1 MATTEADR
9 GAVPGLS
16 QIRRLEAAAFR
27 AWPSAS
33 TYYDGT
39 WSIRLTPGHP
49 SRRLNS
55 INPLDPND
63 HSELD
68 GRIARAELRFATAQK
83 PLTFRQTP
91 LASRE
96 LEQYLHDEG
105 FSSEHESCVMAMP
118 LTGFNP
124 DQALNQIPLKDVM
137 RYAQASIEVRGQA
150 EGSAEALASVIASIV
165 PPYSLFVHEDA
176 AGPVSTVMCVQDGDL
191 AGILD
196 LGTRTD
202 ARRQG
207 HGASALATALKWARN
222 HGALMAWLQ
231 VELES
236 DPALALYKDF
246 GFEEVY
252 RYVYRIRARSE

>member
-1 MATTEADR
+1 MAIIAADWKR
-9 GAVPGLS
+9 VPGLS

-39 WSIRLTPGHP
+39 WSIRLTPDHS

-55 INPLDPND
+55 VNPLDPND
-63 HSELD
+63 HGELGD
-68 GRIARAELRFATAQK
+68 RVARAEARFLSVGK

-105 FSSEHESCVMAMP
+105 FAREHESCVMSMP
-118 LTGFNP
+118 LTEFNP
-124 DQALNQIPLKDVM
+124 DQALNQIPLKDVR
-137 RYAQASIEVRGQA
+137 RYAVASTKVHGQP
-150 EGSAEALASVIASIV
+150 EAAVDAMVSVISAIKA
-165 PPYSLFVHEDA
+165 PFSLFVTEDKD
-176 AGPVSTVMCVQDGDL
+176 GPVSTVLCVQDGDL

-202 ARRQG
+202 VRRNG
-207 HGASALATALKWARN
+207 HGATALATALKWARN
-222 HGALMAWLQ
+222 HGAHTAWLQ

-236 DPALALYKDF
+236 DPALALYRDF
-246 GFEEVY
+246 GFDEIY
-252 RYVYRIRARSE
+252 RYVYRIRKTAA